1 VLNHP
6 RVEVAVLETARGG
19 ILRKGLG
26 FDRCSVG
33 VVTNIS
39 PDHIGQGGI
48 DTVEDLARVKRVVIE
63 SVARD
68 GTAVLNADDPL
79 VAEMRSAHDGKKVY
93 FSVEPVNNPLVRE
106 HLARGGTCVLVE
118 DGRIVIATGTRR
130 SPVAEL
136 EHVPFTHG
144 GRFGF
149 QVQNALAATAAAW
162 ASGLSVGV
170 IAETLRRFD
179 TTSSLVPGR
188 FNMMEL
194 FGRELIVDY
203 GHNSGAMHAMGQ
215 AVGALELRRTLM
227 VLGLPGD
234 RRNEE
239 LVATA
244 LAAVPF
250 VDEFVLYDLA
260 DLRERAPGEVPR
272 LLASE
277 LPHYTP
283 REYATNEK
291 EALLAALKTSRPGD
305 RIILISDIVDQTLET
320 IELLQWTEPPAP
332 QPAEDEAG
340 ARPV

>member
-1 VLNHP
+1 
-6 RVEVAVLETARGG
+6 
-19 ILRKGLG
+19 
-26 FDRCSVG
+26 
-33 VVTNIS
+33 
-39 PDHIGQGGI
+39 
-48 DTVEDLARVKRVVIE
+48 
-63 SVARD
+63 
-68 GTAVLNADDPL
+68 
-79 VAEMRSAHDGKKVY
+79 
-93 FSVEPVNNPLVRE
+93 VRE
-106 HLARGGTCVLVE
+106 HLARGGTCVLAE

-130 SPVAEL
+130 SPVVEL
-136 EHVPFTHG
+136 ERVPFTHG

-162 ASGLSVGV
+162 ASGLSVSV
-170 IAETLRRFD
+170 IAETLTRFD
-179 TTSSLVPGR
+179 TNTSLVPGR

-194 FGRELIVDY
+194 FGREIIVDY

-215 AVGALELRRTLM
+215 AVGSLELRRTLM

-272 LLASE
+272 LLGSE
-277 LPHYTP
+277 LPHETP

-305 RIILISDIVDQTLET
+305 RIILISDIVDQTLEM
-320 IELLQWTEPPAP
+320 IELLQWTEPSAT